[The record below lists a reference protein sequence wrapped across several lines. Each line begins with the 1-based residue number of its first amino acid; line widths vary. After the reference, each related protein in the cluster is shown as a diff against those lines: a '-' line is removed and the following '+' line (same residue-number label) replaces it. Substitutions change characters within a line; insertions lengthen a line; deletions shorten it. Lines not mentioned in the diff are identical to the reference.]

1 METNGIDA
9 DVKQGSA
16 AVSALV
22 TPAPQPTVPG
32 RDKVAISFVLTMKDD
47 DLRAAIAL
55 ILTGMT
61 GNAVYPTPVPQL
73 AALAATGN
81 AFTAAAQANDGGT
94 VAVAR
99 RDQARAAV
107 VRVLRQ
113 LAAYVQHAS
122 DGDRVLL
129 LGSGYPL
136 QRQRI
141 VGGVQPISAPTGLK
155 IRRGK
160 ASGQAVVRCSRVPTA
175 RVYEWRYAPAA
186 TPTAWT
192 LSDTAGASSRVL
204 DGLVPT
210 TLYVV
215 QVRAHGRVGASD
227 WSESVTL
234 IAS

>member
-1 METNGIDA
+1 M
-9 DVKQGSA
+9 DVNMQQVPA
-16 AVSALV
+16 AVSAGGMLAPTPAV
-22 TPAPQPTVPG
+22 TPG
-32 RDKVAISFVLTMKDD
+32 RGKVSTSFLLKLKDD
-47 DLRAAIAL
+47 DLGAAIAL

-61 GNAVYPTPVPQL
+61 GNAAYPSPVPTLATL
-73 AALAATGN
+73 AAKGDAFKAAV
-81 AFTAAAQANDGGT
+81 QANDGGT

-99 RDQARAAV
+99 RDQARGDV
-107 VRVLRQ
+107 VEVLRQ

-122 DGDRVLL
+122 EGDRVALL
-129 LGSGYPL
+129 SSGFPL
-136 QRQRI
+136 QRQRG
-141 VGGVQPISAPTGLK
+141 VAGGAQPIAAPTGLT

-160 ASGQAVVRCSRVPTA
+160 ASGQAIVRCKTVPTA

-192 LSDTAGASSRVL
+192 VSDTAAASSRVL
-204 DGLVPT
+204 DGLVPA

-234 IAS
+234 VAS